1 MGTEMIF
8 GMDMGEIMDIKSIID
23 YKFRGDT
30 LRFIRFL
37 QDETAEIQRTIGEN
51 MILRS
56 KLKRIG
62 NVINEKE

>member
-8 GMDMGEIMDIKSIID
+8 GMDMGELMDIKSIID
-23 YKFRGDT
+23 CKFRGDT